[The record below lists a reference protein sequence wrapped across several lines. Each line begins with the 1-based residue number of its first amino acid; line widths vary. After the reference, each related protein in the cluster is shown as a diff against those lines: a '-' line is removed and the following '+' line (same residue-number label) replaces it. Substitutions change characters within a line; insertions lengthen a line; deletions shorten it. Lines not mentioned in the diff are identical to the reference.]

1 MYIPLFNK
9 SNYTLLSSLL
19 RIDDLV
25 AYAKNNNIPS
35 IALTDTNMFGTMEFI
50 KKCEA
55 NNIKPII
62 GLNILVDEYNFVLL
76 GKNYDGYKSL
86 IKLSTIQNERK
97 VTLEDIKNYNKGLI
111 ALLPF
116 SYKEYYSLLK
126 EIYDELYL
134 GYENKQEQL
143 EALVITKDVVFLR
156 ESLYLESNDSNTL
169 TYLYLIKDSKTI
181 TDEVIYDVKDHEL
194 HIRDLNDLT
203 DNTGLINTLNI
214 SEKCNIEFPT
224 SRNLLP
230 KYDCDDPEKYLC
242 ELCKVGLS
250 KRF

>member
-25 AYAKNNNIPS
+25 TYAKNNNIPS

-50 KKCEA
+50 KKCDA

-76 GKNYDGYKSL
+76 GKNYGGYKNL

-97 VTLEDIKNYNKGLI
+97 VTLEDLKNYNKELI

-116 SYKEYYSLLK
+116 SYKENYSLLK

-143 EALVITKDVVFLR
+143 EALIITNDVVLLR
-156 ESLYLESNDSNTL
+156 ESLYL
-169 TYLYLIKDSKTI
+169 
-181 TDEVIYDVKDHEL
+181 
-194 HIRDLNDLT
+194 
-203 DNTGLINTLNI
+203 
-214 SEKCNIEFPT
+214 
-224 SRNLLP
+224 
-230 KYDCDDPEKYLC
+230 
-242 ELCKVGLS
+242 
-250 KRF
+250 

>member
-97 VTLEDIKNYNKGLI
+97 VTLEDIKNYNKELI

-116 SYKEYYSLLK
+116 SYKEHYSLLK
-126 EIYDELYL
+126 EEWLPL
-134 GYENKQEQL
+134 PPLVEQKRIVD
-143 EALVITKDVVFLR
+143 AI
-156 ESLYLESNDSNTL
+156 
-169 TYLYLIKDSKTI
+169 
-181 TDEVIYDVKDHEL
+181 
-194 HIRDLNDLT
+194 
-203 DNTGLINTLNI
+203 
-214 SEKCNIEFPT
+214 EK
-224 SRNLLP
+224 LLP
-230 KYDCDDPEKYLC
+230 LC
-242 ELCKVGLS
+242 EKLGEK
-250 KRF
+250 